1 MRLGEYLNTIELS
14 ECIEDKLI
22 RVAKHDTLPL
32 KLYTYTEHAQF
43 DGSWPDA
50 ARKCRGL
57 VVEDT
62 GEIIAWCMPKFFNY
76 GEHENF
82 QVDESDRGKPYAKP
96 LPVGEEFEIF
106 CKMDGSMGT
115 VFFYDD
121 RWHVAS
127 KGSFHSD
134 QAKWATNWLR
144 DALGCMELRDGS
156 TGHQFDPLN
165 RQNTYVCEIIYP
177 ENRIV
182 VNYGSLKDL
191 VLLTVYDNRTGN
203 ECFTEERKLE
213 WGWVGSIVPS
223 YEPYSLTVGE
233 LQHLACENILLD
245 EDNGDR
251 EVSGDAMEGY
261 VIRYASGIRCK
272 VKLTDY
278 LRLHKIVTNCTD
290 RSVWES
296 LKERGQ
302 DGLEQ
307 FLADVPDEFH
317 DWVQGVSTNIINHA
331 DSIIDFAQND
341 FETIVSQV
349 GTDNRKAFAELAKKS
364 VYTSALFLLLDG
376 KIEKFKE
383 WAWDQVKP
391 AATRSFFKGEV

>member
-1 MRLGEYLNTIELS
+1 MQLKDYLSIDELND
-14 ECIEDKLI
+14 CIENKLV

-57 VVEDT
+57 VVEGT

-76 GEHENF
+76 GEHEHF

-96 LPVGEEFEIF
+96 LPVGEDFEIF

-127 KGSFHSD
+127 KGSFHSE
-134 QAKWATNWLR
+134 QAEWAT
-144 DALGCMELRDGS
+144 E
-156 TGHQFDPLN
+156 HLN
-165 RQNTYVCEIIYP
+165 SKLWTYGDEYEAPEYKGVLNSQKTYVCEIIYP

-182 VNYGSLKDL
+182 VNYGSLEDL
-191 VLLTVYDNRTGN
+191 VLLTVYDNRTGE

-213 WGWVGSIVPS
+213 WGWVGSVVPR
-223 YEPYSLTVGE
+223 YEPYSLTVDE
-233 LQHLACENILLD
+233 LQHLASENILLD

-290 RSVWES
+290 RSVWEA
-296 LKERGQ
+296 LKDRGQ
-302 DGLEQ
+302 DGLEY

-317 DWVQGVSTNIINHA
+317 DWVQVVSADIINHA
-331 DSIIDFAQND
+331 DSVIDFAHRD

-364 VYTSALFLLLDG
+364 VYAPALFLLLDG

-383 WAWDQVKP
+383 WVWDQVKP
-391 AATRSFFKGEV
+391 AATRSFFKGEA